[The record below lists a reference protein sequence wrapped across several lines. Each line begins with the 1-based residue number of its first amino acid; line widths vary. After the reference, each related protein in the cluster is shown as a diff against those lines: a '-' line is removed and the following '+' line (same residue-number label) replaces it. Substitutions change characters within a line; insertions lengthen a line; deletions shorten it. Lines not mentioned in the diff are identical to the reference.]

1 MLCGV
6 GTTKCGVK
14 ELTFFSKLDKH
25 AQRLKSKCFENDDY
39 FPNLVYC
46 SINLLYVFI
55 LLPGT
60 SFKDSNEHILGTRM

>member
-1 MLCGV
+1 MWGQRINI
-6 GTTKCGVK
+6 
-14 ELTFFSKLDKH
+14 FSKLDKH
-25 AQRLKSKCFENDDY
+25 AQRLERKCFENDDY
-39 FPNLVYC
+39 FSKLVYS